1 MLFIINVVV
10 QKDTTQYLQNINDN
24 VDAILRIVDVS
35 NSTIANEISAINTM
49 LVAFTIV
56 FGVVGV
62 LLGVYISWLQR
73 KVSKMSDNIA
83 EKEQKIISMAKAVT
97 ETDEKIH
104 SDIRGLYDDLREEET
119 MALLRRLAEEPLDIS
134 NLSNL
139 LMARALS
146 SEGFTILKQAYI
158 KLKSIGPEID
168 NDRFLEPSY
177 RQQYIVI
184 FFQHYLRESV
194 LDEDIRPDIVK
205 ECKYSMNCAFKR
217 DIIKSTEDFCMA
229 LSDSKVQF
237 DRVLLVVDYLK
248 ALNQSKYANFVEL
261 KSIFQEKLD
270 PSLLVEA
277 IDKCTTAKVYLKLFE
292 VTAPDEII
300 ETDKQGGNEEVS
312 PKNN

>member
-1 MLFIINVVV
+1 M
-10 QKDTTQYLQNINDN
+10 QEDTTQYLQNINDN
-24 VDAILRIVDVS
+24 VDAVLHIVDVS

-83 EKEQKIISMAKAVT
+83 EKEQKIINLANTVE
-97 ETDEKIH
+97 ETDRKIH
-104 SDIRGLYDDLREEET
+104 TDIGGLYEDLRKEET
-119 MALLRRLAEEPLDIS
+119 MTLLRRLEEEPLDIS
-134 NLSNL
+134 NLSSL
-139 LMARALS
+139 LMTRTLS
-146 SEGFTILKQAYI
+146 GEGFVILKKAYI
-158 KLKSIGPEID
+158 KLKSLGPEID
-168 NDRFLEPSY
+168 NDRFLEPSF

-277 IDKCTTAKVYLKLFE
+277 IDKCTTDKEYLGLFG
-292 VTAPDEII
+292 VAAPTESAEKTENPDRV
-300 ETDKQGGNEEVS
+300 K
-312 PKNN
+312 

>member
-1 MLFIINVVV
+1 MLLLLDIGM
-10 QKDTTQYLQNINDN
+10 QEDTTQYLQNINDN
-24 VDAILRIVDVS
+24 VDAVLHIVDVS

-83 EKEQKIISMAKAVT
+83 EKEQKIINLANTVE
-97 ETDEKIH
+97 ETDRKIH
-104 SDIRGLYDDLREEET
+104 TDIGGLYEDLRKEET
-119 MALLRRLAEEPLDIS
+119 MTLLRRLEEEPLDIS
-134 NLSNL
+134 NLSSL
-139 LMARALS
+139 LMTRTLS
-146 SEGFTILKQAYI
+146 GEGFVILKKAYI
-158 KLKSIGPEID
+158 KLKSLGPEID
-168 NDRFLEPSY
+168 NDRFLEPSF

-194 LDEDIRPDIVK
+194 LDEDMRPDIVK

-277 IDKCTTAKVYLKLFE
+277 IDKCTTDKEYLGLFG
-292 VTAPDEII
+292 VAAPTESAEKTENPDGV
-300 ETDKQGGNEEVS
+300 K
-312 PKNN
+312 